1 MHTGN
6 LMLILLIF
14 FLITVFVLC
23 LMYMR
28 GELEFVAAIGNTDT
42 SPMPI
47 NKPEKPSV
55 TVVEKTEILVLGNP
69 EYYYHP
75 DNSGSVVALYK
86 DINGNEFYMPVKTY
100 ELHLLNKNGEKPLIK
115 PMPKGTKPTYSSAEN
130 GKDAGDDVGDFY
142 VTKQCV
148 LKHFKHIK
156 DDENGKPITTDPI
169 NDTLFR
175 QTLAK
180 MLPNDAIVERGA
192 KINNQYCKLYP
203 IIELSIIGVTPKRGS
218 VYQKYIKQGDAYE
231 LYQNTPEQG

>member
-130 GKDAGDDVGDFY
+130 EKDAGDDVGDFY

-148 LKHFKHIK
+148 LSHFKYRK
-156 DDENGKPITTDPI
+156 DGETTDPI

-192 KINNQYCKLYP
+192 RINNQYCKLYP
-203 IIELSIIGVTPKRGS
+203 IIELSKIGVTPKSGG
-218 VYQKYIKQGDAYE
+218 YPTYIKQGDAYE

>member
-115 PMPKGTKPTYSSAEN
+115 PMPKDTKPTYSSTEN
-130 GKDAGDDVGDFY
+130 EKDAGDDVGDFY

-148 LKHFKHIK
+148 LNHFKYRK
-156 DDENGKPITTDPI
+156 DGETTDPI

-192 KINNQYCKLYP
+192 RINNQYCKLYP
-203 IIELSIIGVTPKRGS
+203 ISELSKIGVTPKSGG
-218 VYQKYIKQGDAYE
+218 YHTYIKQGDTYE